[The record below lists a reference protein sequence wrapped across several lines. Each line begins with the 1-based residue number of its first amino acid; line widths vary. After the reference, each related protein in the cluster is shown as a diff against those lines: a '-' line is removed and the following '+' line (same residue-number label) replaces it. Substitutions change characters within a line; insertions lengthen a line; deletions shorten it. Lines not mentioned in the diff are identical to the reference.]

1 MEMVYANMQ
10 YVWSVMTKTNRSV
23 SDVIGASLHV
33 IQTLGSKICV
43 VIDYVILR

>member
-1 MEMVYANMQ
+1 MVYANMQ
-10 YVWSVMTKTNRSV
+10 YVWSVMTKTNQSV
-23 SDVIGASLHV
+23 SEVVGASLHV

>member
-10 YVWSVMTKTNRSV
+10 YVLSVKTKTIRSV
-23 SDVIGASLHV
+23 SDVIEASLHV